1 MSSLRNATGL
11 VTGGASGI
19 GKLMGNSA
27 IEKGCAS
34 LVLWDVNAAALDET
48 VKEFSRLNKK
58 VFGYVVDVSDPAQI
72 ITAANKVRNEVGP
85 IDILFNN
92 AGIVVGKY
100 FHEHTHTDIDRTMSI
115 NADAL
120 MHVTLEFLPEM
131 IKRNKGHVVTIAS
144 AGGMVGNPR
153 MSLYVASKWA
163 AIGWSDSL
171 RLEMKKLGNDVKV
184 TCITPYYIS
193 TGMFAGVKSSFL
205 IPIVSPEY
213 AVNKI
218 IRGIETNRLYVRM
231 PLLVYTLQFVKGI
244 LPIRLFD
251 LFVGKWLKVYSTMDE
266 FTGRK

>member
-1 MSSLRNATGL
+1 MSSFRNATVL
-11 VTGGASGI
+11 ITGGTSGI
-19 GKLMGNSA
+19 GKLMGKSA

-48 VKEFSRLNKK
+48 VNEFSRLNKK

-72 ITAANKVRNEVGP
+72 ITAAARVRNDVGP
-85 IDILFNN
+85 IDILINN

-184 TCITPYYIS
+184 TCITPY
-193 TGMFAGVKSSFL
+193 
-205 IPIVSPEY
+205 
-213 AVNKI
+213 
-218 IRGIETNRLYVRM
+218 
-231 PLLVYTLQFVKGI
+231 
-244 LPIRLFD
+244 
-251 LFVGKWLKVYSTMDE
+251 
-266 FTGRK
+266 

>member
-1 MSSLRNATGL
+1 MSSLQNATVL
-11 VTGGASGI
+11 ITGGASGI
-19 GKLMGNSA
+19 GKLMGKSA
-27 IEKGCAS
+27 IEKRCLS
-34 LVLWDVNAAALDET
+34 LVLWDINKAALDET
-48 VKEFSRLNKK
+48 VNEFSQLIKN

-72 ITAANKVRNEVGP
+72 VAAAARVRNDVGP
-85 IDILFNN
+85 IDILINN

-100 FHEHTHTDIDRTMSI
+100 FHEHTHDDINKTMSI

-131 IKRNKGHVVTIAS
+131 ITRNRGHIVTIAS

-171 RLEMKKLGNDVKV
+171 RLEMQKLGNDVQV
-184 TCITPYYIS
+184 TCITPYYIN

-218 IRGIETNRLYVRM
+218 IHGIESDRLYVRM

-244 LPIRLFD
+244 LPTRLFD
-251 LFVGKWLKVYSTMDE
+251 LVVGKWLKVYSTMDE
-266 FTGRK
+266 FTGKK